1 MRWASGR
8 SESPLLQKLLTEKNS
23 GDAMWC
29 IPLSSRWSKLE
40 NYADISGKT
49 AFVTGGASGL
59 GLGMARAL
67 ANRGASVMLADINE
81 AGVLAAA
88 ETLRAE
94 TNAEIDCLVCDVA
107 REQAMRAAVDK
118 TIQRFG
124 KVHIVVNNAG
134 VGLGGET
141 GDIPLQDWRWV
152 VDINLMG
159 VVYGVEMFVPHIKA
173 HGEGGHIINTASMA
187 GHVAGPGMA
196 PYNATKFAVVG
207 YSEALAQ
214 ELAPH
219 KIGVSCLCPGWVN
232 TNIHES
238 GLGRPSGGVT
248 REAMQQD
255 ERYKEVA
262 AVIAAGLDPDAVG
275 DWVADC
281 VEANRLHVF
290 THGEMKPFVDARAEM
305 VAADYQAIVDDGRF
319 S

>member
-1 MRWASGR
+1 M
-8 SESPLLQKLLTEKNS
+8 T
-23 GDAMWC
+23 DT
-29 IPLSSRWSKLE
+29 
-40 NYADISGKT
+40 SGKT

-81 AGVLAAA
+81 EGLAEAVA
-88 ETLRAE
+88 KLRAE
-94 TNAEIDCLVCDVA
+94 TNAEIEGVLCDVA
-107 REQAMRAAVDK
+107 RVDAVRRAADA
-118 TIQRFG
+118 TLDRFG
-124 KVHIVVNNAG
+124 RVHIVVNNAG
-134 VGLGGET
+134 VGLSGEA
-141 GDIPLQDWRWV
+141 GEIPIEDWRWL

-159 VVYGVEMFVPHIKA
+159 VVYGIEVFTPLIKS
-173 HGEGGHIINTASMA
+173 HGEGGHFINTASMA
-187 GHVAGPGMA
+187 GHVAAAGMA

-219 KIGVSCLCPGWVN
+219 NIGVSCLCPGWVN
-232 TNIHES
+232 TRIHES

-255 ERYKEVA
+255 DRFKEVA

-275 DWVADC
+275 EWVADC
-281 VEANRLHVF
+281 VEAGRLHVF
-290 THGEMKPFVDARAEM
+290 THGEMKPFVDLRAET
-305 VAADYQAIVDDGRF
+305 VAADYQAIIDDGRF